1 MAEHVKSITDVR
13 KSLPKFS
20 RGATERMER
29 YIITQH
35 GEPQSVLLGYK
46 EYKGLLAAAELL
58 REPNTLKKLHK
69 GIEEIRERRGLTF
82 DEMEA
87 TIEKAESKKAA
98 SELAGKLVTATISG
112 RGRTVKA
119 SNPDAL
125 LRRKAPMAIR
135 EAVLQK
141 AKG

>member
-20 RGATERMER
+20 RSATERMER

-58 REPNTLKKLHK
+58 REPNTLKKVHK
-69 GIEEIRERRGLTF
+69 GIEEIREGRGLTF

-87 TIEKAESKKAA
+87 AIEKAESRKAA
-98 SELAGKLVTATISG
+98 SELAGKFETTAISR
-112 RGRTVKA
+112 RGRNVKA
-119 SNPDAL
+119 SNPNAL